1 MRTLETGKDKVK
13 KICEAL
19 KKETLEPAKHE
30 AEELIA
36 SAKRQADEILADAKD
51 QAEKM
56 VEHARLEIEKQRG
69 IFQAS
74 LAQACRQT
82 LESLK
87 EKIEDKL
94 FKPELRKLIA
104 KSVQDPKVLAQMI
117 TAVIKAIE
125 KEGIEVDL
133 SVYIPSAVPAKE
145 VNQLLAA
152 EIIQRLKEKGVLLS
166 SIGGGIEVKMVQDNI
181 TIDLSDA
188 ALKEIVASYIRKDFR
203 ELIFGV

>member
-1 MRTLETGKDKVK
+1 MRTLEIGKDKVK

-19 KKETLEPAKHE
+19 KKETLEPAKQE

-56 VEHARLEIEKQRG
+56 IEHARLEIERQRG
-69 IFQAS
+69 VFQAS
-74 LAQACRQT
+74 LAQASRQT

-94 FKPELRKLIA
+94 FKPELKKLIT
-104 KSVQDPKVLAQMI
+104 KSVQDPKILAQMI
-117 TAVIKAIE
+117 TAVVKAIE
-125 KEGIEVDL
+125 KEGTEVDL
-133 SVYIPSAVPAKE
+133 SAYIPSAVPAKE

-166 SIGGGIEVKMVQDNI
+166 PISGGIEVKMVQDNI

-188 ALKEIVASYIRKDFR
+188 ALKEIVANYIRKDFR
-203 ELIFGV
+203 ELVFGA